1 MVNEIHGNDSAN
13 HGSCGTVNRC
23 RKLSTH
29 AAADKDNHCHDGKRW
44 LDITRT
50 AKEKLAQQI
59 PIFEIRLFGSR
70 ARGDDTPESD
80 VDVYIETVTLTRE
93 QRRLVSDILWEVG
106 FENGVVVAPV
116 IFSRDDLENGP
127 LSVSPLFRAIKREGI
142 PV

>member
-1 MVNEIHGNDSAN
+1 MVNVIHGNDSAN
-13 HGSCGTVNRC
+13 HRSFGTVNRC
-23 RKLSTH
+23 RKLSTY
-29 AAADKDNHCHDGKRW
+29 AAADKDNHCHEGKRW

-93 QRRLVSDILWEVG
+93 QRRFVSDILWEVG